1 MSRFNVARRA
11 RDRDS
16 RKSAR
21 LLVTVAVAVTA
32 ALSAVHH
39 AALDGLVD
47 ASDTALA
54 RDSVREV
61 EVRVSPDDTILEF
74 RGPIVVGVAERV
86 REALDAHPG
95 VTAVRLTS
103 PGGRVVEARDLGD
116 VISEHNLVTV
126 AVGSCSSACTIAFM
140 AGRERLLAPASTLG
154 FHRYH
159 SPDPEE
165 QEAEANMM
173 IDRRYFKERGLP
185 DWFID
190 HVFTTPNKGMWHP
203 SLDEMKTANVIT
215 GQLPPDDRRLGPT
228 VAVGAS
234 TPTRP

>member
-21 LLVTVAVAVTA
+21 LLVGAVFAVVAGLAV
-32 ALSAVHH
+32 LHH
-39 AALDGLVD
+39 AAVNGRVD

-54 RDSVREV
+54 HDSVREV
-61 EVRVSPDDTILEF
+61 EVRVSPDETTLEF

-86 REALDAHPG
+86 RGALDAHPH

-116 VISEHNLVTV
+116 VISERGLVTV

-140 AGRERLLAPASTLG
+140 AGRERLLAPATTLG

-159 SPDPEE
+159 SPDPEQ

-173 IDRRYFKERGLP
+173 IDRRYFSERGLP
-185 DWFID
+185 GWFIEQA
-190 HVFTTPNKGMWHP
+190 FTTPNNGMWRP
-203 SLDEMKTANVIT
+203 SVEDMKTANVIT
-215 GQLPPDDRRLGPT
+215 GQLAADDRRLGAT
-228 VAVGAS
+228 VAIDAS
-234 TPTRP
+234 PRIGP